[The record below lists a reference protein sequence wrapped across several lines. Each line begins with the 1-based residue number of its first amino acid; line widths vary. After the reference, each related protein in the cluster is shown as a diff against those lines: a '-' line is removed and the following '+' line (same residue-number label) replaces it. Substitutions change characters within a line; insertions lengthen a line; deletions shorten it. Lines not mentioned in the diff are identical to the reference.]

1 MKKPT
6 PLILAAWILHAA
18 AWFLPTLKAQDFRPA
33 VPGWK
38 ATRLAA
44 CAIWPCGDV
53 QFQTVHHAVLATVSV
68 ATTLFFV
75 LCSPWVVLRGSQ
87 SLRRWSAWV
96 AVAAFVFNMHWI
108 VIFLGRSGH
117 NSRLDT
123 SYGCYRSSYW
133 ASACS
138 CWRRTTLIALR
149 RRTGP

>member
-18 AWFLPTLKAQDFRPA
+18 AWFLPSLKAAGYHPA

-53 QFQTVHHAVLATVSV
+53 QFQTVHHAVLSTVSV
-68 ATTLFFV
+68 VTTLFFV

-108 VIFLGRSGH
+108 VIFGPQRSQLAVGYFVWLLSFLLLGIGLFVLAADYP
-117 NSRLDT
+117 N
-123 SYGCYRSSYW
+123 RSS
-133 ASACS
+133 
-138 CWRRTTLIALR
+138 
-149 RRTGP
+149 